1 MKQIP
6 KTVAKFE
13 QDFNA
18 LKGSD
23 KDLMAY
29 LMHIPPTTIEAL
41 FKKSEIP
48 TEAFSGILKTLALYN
63 YELKT
68 DKQWVGQFMLSLSK
82 ANNFEMTL
90 MFAGEQDRKNIAATV
105 AKIEKFDKPL
115 AMKVQKSYTEE

>member
-1 MKQIP
+1 MQQIP

-23 KDLMAY
+23 KDLLAY
-29 LMHIPPTTIEAL
+29 LKHIPPATIESL

-48 TEAFSGILKTLALYN
+48 TEAFSGILKTLALQT
-63 YELKT
+63 YESKT
-68 DKQWVGQFMLSLSK
+68 DKEWVGKFMLSLSK

-90 MFAGEQDRKNIAATV
+90 MFAGEQDKKNIEATV
-105 AKIEKFDKPL
+105 AKIKKFDQAL
-115 AMKVQKSYTEE
+115 ATKVQESYTEE